1 MLSLNNIVIQ
11 ISFQQTLEKFIFSTQ
26 KESTEKM
33 AKYLAG
39 KNYYIKDLY
48 LISDNKLK
56 KITTKQFVTYFKFST
71 ELLENLNINDF

>member
-1 MLSLNNIVIQ
+1 MLSLNNITVQ
-11 ISFQQTLEKFIFSTQ
+11 ISFQQTLEKFIISTQ

-39 KNYYIKDLY
+39 KNYYIKDIH

-56 KITTKQFVTYFKFST
+56 KITTKKFVTYFKFST
-71 ELLENLNINDF
+71 ELLKNLNINNF

>member
-1 MLSLNNIVIQ
+1 
-11 ISFQQTLEKFIFSTQ
+11 
-26 KESTEKM
+26 M
-33 AKYLAG
+33 AKYLSG

-71 ELLENLNINDF
+71 ELLESLNLNNF